1 MPYVNYNVANPEDF
15 NKLLYV
21 NKASDGSATSREQYY
36 YMPRMMRDAFKAIL
50 DNATS
55 ESALEN
61 YPQATDHMVG
71 EDWIELY
78 KKREAWRERNK
89 YKGFFSPG
97 YRNNDTLNSMLAW
110 YVVKQNC
117 GGYEHGEP
125 VLDSDTPPQFDYPGW
140 YAWAHSVCDE
150 SDWGAVVAKADVI
163 LEYIDSYIKQPTEY
177 IQNTDYI
184 EFPKWSYVDEDAK
197 HVQKVVAPRWELV
210 YNPTEPYWRRY
221 TKRKKVS

>member
-1 MPYVNYNVANPEDF
+1 MPYVNYNVANPEFIKDWQA
-15 NKLLYV
+15 NR
-21 NKASDGSATSREQYY
+21 APDGSVTSRETYY

-55 ESALEN
+55 EEAEP
-61 YPQATDHMVG
+61 YPQAFARMSG
-71 EDWIELY
+71 EDWAELY
-78 KKREAWRERNK
+78 KKREAWRERNR

-110 YVVKQNC
+110 YVVRQNC

-125 VLDSDTPPQFDYPGW
+125 VLESDNPPFFDYEGW
-140 YAWAHSVCDE
+140 KDWARSVCAE
-150 SDWGAVVAKADVI
+150 SDWDAVEAKSQVI
-163 LEYIDSYIKQPTEY
+163 MEYIDNYAKQPTEY

-210 YNPTEPYWRRY
+210 YNPIEPYWRRY

>member
-1 MPYVNYNVANPEDF
+1 MPYVHYNVANPEDVKQMPF
-15 NKLLYV
+15 INR
-21 NKASDGSATSREQYY
+21 APDGSVTSREQYY

-55 ESALEN
+55 EEAEP
-61 YPQATDHMVG
+61 YPQATNHMSG
-71 EDWIELY
+71 EDWTELY
-78 KKREAWRERNK
+78 KQREAWRERNK

-125 VLDSDTPPQFDYPGW
+125 VLDSDNPPFFDYGGW
-140 YAWAHSVCDE
+140 ADWARSVCAE
-150 SDWGAVVAKADVI
+150 SDWDAVEAKSQVI
-163 LEYIDSYIKQPTEY
+163 MEYIDNYVKQPTEY

-210 YNPTEPYWRRY
+210 YNPITPYWRRY